1 MNANYM
7 YSLIAVII
15 LLLLAYVGVAGLHLQ
30 VLFGVVIPYAAIAIF
45 IGGFIYKLVDW
56 AKSPVPFPITT
67 TAGQQA
73 SLPMVS
79 PALIDNPQNKT
90 GVAIRML
97 LDIFLF
103 RSLFRNTRFEVR
115 DTDKFSY
122 EMEKWLWLFA
132 LVFHYAFLVVVVRH
146 LRFFTEPVLL
156 PVQWLE
162 KLDSFFQV
170 GLPVLYLSGVA
181 LLAATV
187 YLFLRRVFI
196 PQMRY
201 ISLPADYFP
210 LFLIMGIAGSGLL
223 MRYFAKIDIVSAKE
237 LTMGLVTLRPTIPEG
252 IGAIFYVHLFLVCVL
267 LAYFPFS
274 KLMHLGG
281 IFFSPT
287 RNMPGNNREVRHV
300 NPWNYPVKIH
310 TYEAYEDDFRE
321 KMIEAGLPVEKM
333 QEPKE
338 NLEEEKKE

>member
-1 MNANYM
+1 M
-7 YSLIAVII
+7 YSLIAVIV
-15 LLLLAYVGVAGLHLQ
+15 LLLLAYVGVAGLHLE
-30 VLFGVVIPYAAIAIF
+30 VLFGVVFPYVAMAIF
-45 IGGFIYKLVDW
+45 IAGFTYKLVDW
-56 AKSPVPFPITT
+56 AKSPVPYPITT
-67 TAGQQA
+67 TGGQQA

-79 PALIDNPQNKT
+79 PALIDNPKSKA
-90 GVAIRML
+90 GVVIRML
-97 LDIFLF
+97 LEVVLF

-132 LVFHYAFLVVVVRH
+132 LAFHYAFFVVVVRH

-162 KLDSFFQV
+162 KLDGFFQV
-170 GLPVLYLSGVA
+170 GLPGIFLSGIV
-181 LLAATV
+181 LLAAV
-187 YLFLRRVFI
+187 IYLFLRRVWI

-201 ISLPADYFP
+201 ISLPSDYFP
-210 LFLIMGIAGSGLL
+210 LFLIMAIAGSGLL
-223 MRYFAKIDIVSAKE
+223 MRYFAKVDIVSAKE
-237 LTMGLVTLRPTIPEG
+237 LTMGLVTLRPTVPEG
-252 IGAIFYVHLFLVCVL
+252 IGAIFYIHLFLVSVL

-287 RNMPGNNREVRHV
+287 RNLQGNTREIRYE

-310 TYEAYEDDFRE
+310 TYEAYEDEFRE

-333 QEPKE
+333 PEPKE
-338 NLEEEKKE
+338 NLEEAEKE

>member
-7 YSLIAVII
+7 YSLIAVIV
-15 LLLLAYVGVAGLHLQ
+15 LLLLAYVGVAGLHLE
-30 VLFGVVIPYAAIAIF
+30 VLFGIVFPYVAMAIF
-45 IGGFIYKLVDW
+45 LAGFINKLVGW

-67 TAGQQA
+67 TGGQQV

-79 PALIDNPQNKT
+79 PARIDNPNNKL
-90 GVAIRML
+90 GVIVRML
-97 LDIFLF
+97 FEVLLF
-103 RSLFRNTRFEVR
+103 RSLFRNTKFEVR

-132 LVFHYAFLVVVVRH
+132 LAFHYAFFVVLVRH
-146 LRFFTEPVLL
+146 LRFFTEPVIL
-156 PVQWLE
+156 PVQLLE
-162 KLDSFFQV
+162 KLDGFFQV
-170 GLPVLYLSGVA
+170 GLPGIYLSGFA
-181 LLAATV
+181 LMAAV
-187 YLFLRRVFI
+187 IYLFLRRVWI
-196 PQMRY
+196 PQIRY
-201 ISLPADYFP
+201 VSLPSDYFP
-210 LFLIMGIAGSGLL
+210 LFLILAIAASGIL
-223 MRYFAKIDIVSAKE
+223 MRYVAKVDIVNVKE

-252 IGAIFYVHLFLVCVL
+252 IGVIFYIHVFLVCVL

-287 RNMPGNNREVRHV
+287 RNMPGNSREVRHE

-310 TYEAYEDDFRE
+310 TYEAYEDEFRE

-333 QEPKE
+333 PGPKE
-338 NLEEEKKE
+338 NLQEGEKE

>member
-7 YSLIAVII
+7 YSLIAVIV

-30 VLFGVVIPYAAIAIF
+30 VLFGIVVPYVAMAIF
-45 IGGFIYKLVDW
+45 IAGFVYRVLDW

-67 TAGQQA
+67 TAGQQV

-79 PALIDNPQNKT
+79 PALIDNPKNKA
-90 GVAIRML
+90 GVIIRML
-97 LDIFLF
+97 LEILLF
-103 RSLFRNTRFEVR
+103 RSLFRNTKFEIR
-115 DTDKFSY
+115 DSDKFSY
-122 EMEKWLWLFA
+122 EMEKWLWLVA
-132 LVFHYAFLVVVVRH
+132 LAFHYAFFVVVVRH
-146 LRFFTEPVLL
+146 LRFFTEPVLF
-156 PVQWLE
+156 PVQLLE
-162 KLDSFFQV
+162 KIDGFFQV
-170 GLPVLYLSGVA
+170 GLPGIFLSGVV
-181 LLAATV
+181 LLAAAI
-187 YLFLRRVFI
+187 YLFLRRVWI

-210 LFLIMGIAGSGLL
+210 LFLIIAIAASGLI
-223 MRYFAKIDIVSAKE
+223 MRYFAKVDIVSAKE
-237 LTMGLVTLRPTIPEG
+237 LTMGLVTFRPTIPEG
-252 IGAIFYVHLFLVCVL
+252 IGSVFYIHVFLVSVL

-287 RNMPGNNREVRHV
+287 RNLPGNSRQVRHV

-310 TYEAYEDDFRE
+310 TYEAYEDEFRE

-333 QEPKE
+333 PERKE
-338 NLEEEKKE
+338 NLEEEEKE

>member
-7 YSLIAVII
+7 YSLIAVIV
-15 LLLLAYVGVAGLHLQ
+15 LLLLAYVGVAGLHLE
-30 VLFGVVIPYAAIAIF
+30 VLFGIVFPYVAMAIF
-45 IGGFIYKLVDW
+45 LAGFIYKLVGW

-67 TAGQQA
+67 TGGQQV

-79 PALIDNPQNKT
+79 PARIDNPNNKL
-90 GVAIRML
+90 GVIVRML
-97 LDIFLF
+97 FEVLLF
-103 RSLFRNTRFEVR
+103 RSLFRNTKFEVR

-132 LVFHYAFLVVVVRH
+132 LAFHYAFFVVLVRH
-146 LRFFTEPVLL
+146 LRFFTEPVIL
-156 PVQWLE
+156 PVQLLE
-162 KLDSFFQV
+162 KLDGFFQV
-170 GLPVLYLSGVA
+170 GLPGIYLSGFA
-181 LLAATV
+181 LMAAV
-187 YLFLRRVFI
+187 IYLFLRRVWI
-196 PQMRY
+196 PQIRY
-201 ISLPADYFP
+201 VSLPSDYFP
-210 LFLIMGIAGSGLL
+210 LFLILAIAASGIL
-223 MRYFAKIDIVSAKE
+223 MRYVAKVDIVNVKE

-252 IGAIFYVHLFLVCVL
+252 IGVIFYIHVFLVCVL

-287 RNMPGNNREVRHV
+287 RNMPGNSREVRHE

-310 TYEAYEDDFRE
+310 TYEAYEDEFRE

-333 QEPKE
+333 PGPKE
-338 NLEEEKKE
+338 NLQEGEKE

>member
-15 LLLLAYVGVAGLHLQ
+15 LLLLAYVGVAGMHLE
-30 VLFGVVIPYAAIAIF
+30 VLFGVIIPYAAIAIF
-45 IGGFIYKLVDW
+45 IGGFIYKVVDW

-79 PALIDNPQNKT
+79 PALIDNPKNKT
-90 GVAIRML
+90 GVVIRML
-97 LDIFLF
+97 LDILLF

-115 DTDKFSY
+115 DTNKFSY
-122 EMEKWLWLFA
+122 ELEKWLWLFA
-132 LVFHYAFLVVVVRH
+132 LIFHYAFLTVVVRH

-156 PVQWLE
+156 PVQLLE

-181 LLAATV
+181 LLAASI

-223 MRYFAKIDIVSAKE
+223 MRYFAKVDIVSAKE

-287 RNMPGNNREVRHV
+287 RNMPGNNREVRHA

-310 TYEAYEDDFRE
+310 TYEDYEDEFRE

-333 QEPKE
+333 PEPKE
-338 NLEEEKKE
+338 NLEEGKKE